1 MTKPGL
7 SALDSPSDSSIPKR
21 IRELDGLRA
30 VAVILVVAH
39 HVYNYSGSLPGVD
52 WVKQS
57 LGHLG
62 LAGVQLFFV
71 ISGFIITKLLVREYE
86 CGGRISLRAFFVR
99 RFFRIVPPF
108 AAYFVFLVLLKKAGL
123 VEVSTQNLWVSAAFL
138 GNWGLFDSNSW
149 LLAHT
154 WSLAVEEQF
163 YLLFPPVL
171 CVLLGVGRGLILA
184 VTSALYL
191 ACLYFFDFFDFIY
204 ILAGVIWAVNE
215 QRFRHGLTDRSRWW
229 PFVFAG
235 LLLAVRFSGMTEL
248 CPHVKVHLFE
258 PLVCA
263 GLVAWFVYNPDKC
276 APLRWAPV
284 QAIGA
289 CSYSIYLWQQLF
301 TGPST
306 AYGSS
311 WNPAGFPLSLL
322 WLALSAGLSY
332 FLIEKTS
339 LRLGRFVSMKIR
351 AKPAD

>member
-1 MTKPGL
+1 M
-7 SALDSPSDSSIPKR
+7 
-21 IRELDGLRA
+21 
-30 VAVILVVAH
+30 AVILVLAH

-52 WVKQS
+52 WLSQL

-62 LAGVQLFFV
+62 LAGVHLFFI

-86 CGGRISLRAFFVR
+86 CDGRISLRAFYVR

-108 AAYFVFLVLLKKAGL
+108 AAYLAVLVLLSKAEL
-123 VEVSTQNLWVSAAFL
+123 VEVSPHDLWVGAVFL

-163 YLLFPPVL
+163 YLLFPAVL
-171 CVLLGVGRGLILA
+171 CVFLGFGRGGTLGVTG
-184 VTSALYL
+184 VLYL
-191 ACLYFFDFFDFIY
+191 ACLWFFDFFDFIY
-204 ILAGVIWAVNE
+204 VLAGAIWALNE
-215 QRFRHGLTDRSRWW
+215 MRLRQWLTDCSWWW
-229 PFVFAG
+229 PCLLVG
-235 LLLAVRFSGMTEL
+235 LSLSVRFSGVTEL

-258 PLVCA
+258 PLVYA
-263 GLVAWFVYNPDKC
+263 TFVAWFVYNPDKC
-276 APLRWAPV
+276 ALLRLAPV

-301 TGPST
+301 TGPSN
-306 AYGSS
+306 AYGST

-332 FLIEKTS
+332 FLIEKKS
-339 LRLGRFVSMKIR
+339 LRWGRILSTRIR
-351 AKPAD
+351 ARPAD